1 MAWKWMEIFV
11 FQQSCNFPYL
21 TPSLCLHFCRDGKL
35 GILFSPFG
43 MMVLQ
48 CGPDSW
54 ASPGTLLEMHILR
67 FHPRP
72 DESEPWEWAQGYV
85 FNMLSRGLWR
95 ENCCLRGFWAKQTH
109 KFAPVSNWY
118 QEKGRGTHDAE
129 REEKAERGRKWWK
142 DCWDQEWGGEL
153 RFWRAGVSNSCPWL
167 CPWWLDPWP
176 QQDRTGKAPTL
187 GTRVSNGYHSS
198 KQLHE
203 DHWGLHRHS
212 VRLKTPG
219 AFHWLSGWEGRKLS
233 LSHCQC

>member
-1 MAWKWMEIFV
+1 M

-43 MMVLQ
+43 TMLLQ

-72 DESEPWEWAQGYV
+72 DESEPWEWALGSV
-85 FNMLSRGLWR
+85 FNTLSRGLWW

-109 KFAPVSNWY
+109 KFAPVSNWH

-129 REEKAERGRKWWK
+129 REEKAER
-142 DCWDQEWGGEL
+142 EGEDGEKT
-153 RFWRAGVSNSCPWL
+153 A
-167 CPWWLDPWP
+167 
-176 QQDRTGKAPTL
+176 
-187 GTRVSNGYHSS
+187 GTRSKVVNWGSEEQVS
-198 KQLHE
+198 
-203 DHWGLHRHS
+203 
-212 VRLKTPG
+212 VTPALG
-219 AFHWLSGWEGRKLS
+219 CALGG
-233 LSHCQC
+233 